1 MGKIREM
8 IKNEDALSFLVGIVE
23 AAISGGTA
31 GGAGWYAGLEKF
43 AKKFFGLG

>member
-43 AKKFFGLG
+43 VKKFWFG